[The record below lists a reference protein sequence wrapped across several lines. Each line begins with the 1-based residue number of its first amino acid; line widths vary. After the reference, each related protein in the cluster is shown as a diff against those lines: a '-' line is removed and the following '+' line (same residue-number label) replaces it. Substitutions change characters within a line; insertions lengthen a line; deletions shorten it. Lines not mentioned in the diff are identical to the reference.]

1 MDSSLQK
8 FVVEISGVFL
18 NVTVQLSVAF
28 VEEVLIFI
36 CLLSVP
42 IQVFHDDFQSL
53 FRFGMDVLSS
63 EFNMGTF
70 KRNVGDSTSDTVSS
84 FQDDMLN
91 FIFGQ
96 SIGGFKTR
104 DSSSNNDDL
113 MHLR

>member
-1 MDSSLQK
+1 VDSSLQK

-18 NVTVQLSVAF
+18 NVTVQLSVAL
-28 VEEVLIFI
+28 VEKVFIFI
-36 CLLSVP
+36 CLLSIP

-70 KRNVGDSTSDTVSS
+70 KRDVGDSTSDTVSS
-84 FQDDMLN
+84 FQDDMFN

>member
-1 MDSSLQK
+1 VDSSLQK

-18 NVTVQLSVAF
+18 NVTAQLSVTF
-28 VEEVLIFI
+28 VEKMFLFI
-36 CLLSVP
+36 CPFSVP
-42 IQVFHDDFQSL
+42 IQVFYDDFQSL

-70 KRNVGDSTSDTVSS
+70 KRNVGDSTPDTVSS

-104 DSSSNNDDL
+104 DSSSNNDYL